1 MPASTVQ
8 GAAGPGE
15 VAAVQSA
22 KADFAIFQRRIHSL
36 RTGAAQLQHRIRNGR
51 PSLLD
56 GTPPRRQVRSLA
68 STSIRLAPPATGRV
82 LCAPL
87 IIRINPDPTEARS
100 MPKVAVVP
108 GDGVGKEVTREAVK
122 ALQAVTA
129 GSGLELDLVEWP
141 HGADR
146 YLETGEAITD
156 AEFDDLRS
164 NYQAILLGALGD
176 ARVPGNEHARQILL
190 GMRFKLDLY
199 VNFRPVRLFHERL
212 TPLRDKRAEDV
223 DMVIFRENTEG
234 VYVGMGGTFKQ
245 GTPDE
250 VAIQEDVNTRK
261 GVERIIR
268 AAFEWARVNG
278 KTRVTMS
285 DKSNAMEFAGGL
297 WRRVFKQVSAE
308 YAEIESEAAYVD
320 MLAMDLVRRPER
332 YQVIVTGNLFGDIL
346 SDLGAQLAGGLG
358 LSPSGNIHPGRIG
371 LFEPVHG
378 SAPDL
383 AGRDLANP
391 FAAVLTAG
399 LMLEHLGRPELGKR
413 LENAVRD
420 CIVAGETTPDL
431 DGTLGTAAA
440 GDAVVRRLRGA

>member
-1 MPASTVQ
+1 
-8 GAAGPGE
+8 
-15 VAAVQSA
+15 
-22 KADFAIFQRRIHSL
+22 
-36 RTGAAQLQHRIRNGR
+36 
-51 PSLLD
+51 
-56 GTPPRRQVRSLA
+56 
-68 STSIRLAPPATGRV
+68 
-82 LCAPL
+82 
-87 IIRINPDPTEARS
+87 

-122 ALQAVTA
+122 ALRAVTA
-129 GSGLELDLVEWP
+129 GTDLELDLLEWP

-156 AEFDDLRS
+156 AEFDDLRA

-176 ARVPGNEHARQILL
+176 ARVAGNEHARQILL

-199 VNFRPVRLFHERL
+199 VNFRPVRLFHESH
-212 TPLRDKRAEDV
+212 TPLRDKRVEDV

-268 AAFEWARVNG
+268 ATFEWARANG

-297 WRRVFKQVSAE
+297 WRRVFKLVSAE
-308 YAEIESEAAYVD
+308 YADIESEALYVD
-320 MLAMDLVRRPER
+320 MLAMDMIRRPER

-346 SDLGAQLAGGLG
+346 SDLGSQLAGGLG

-383 AGRDLANP
+383 AGKDLANP
-391 FAAVLTAG
+391 FAAILTSG
-399 LMLEHLGRPELGKR
+399 LMLEHLGRPDLGKR
-413 LENAVRD
+413 LEAAVRD
-420 CIVAGETTPDL
+420 CIVAGETAADL
-431 DGTLGTAAA
+431 GGTLGTVAA
-440 GDAVVRRLRGA
+440 GDAVVRRLTAGN

>member
-1 MPASTVQ
+1 
-8 GAAGPGE
+8 
-15 VAAVQSA
+15 
-22 KADFAIFQRRIHSL
+22 
-36 RTGAAQLQHRIRNGR
+36 
-51 PSLLD
+51 
-56 GTPPRRQVRSLA
+56 
-68 STSIRLAPPATGRV
+68 
-82 LCAPL
+82 
-87 IIRINPDPTEARS
+87 

-108 GDGVGKEVTREAVK
+108 GDGVGKEVTREAVT
-122 ALQAVTA
+122 ALRAVTA
-129 GSGLELDLVEWP
+129 GTDLELDLVEWP

-156 AEFDDLRS
+156 AEFDDLRA

-176 ARVPGNEHARQILL
+176 ARVAGNEHARQILL

-199 VNFRPVRLFHERL
+199 VNFRPVRLFHESH
-212 TPLRDKRAEDV
+212 TPLRDKGVDDV

-268 AAFEWARVNG
+268 AAFEWARANG

-297 WRRVFKQVSAE
+297 WRRVFKLVSAE
-308 YAEIESEAAYVD
+308 YAGIESEALYVD
-320 MLAMDLVRRPER
+320 MLAMDMVRRPER

-346 SDLGAQLAGGLG
+346 SDLGSQLAGGLG

-391 FAAVLTAG
+391 FAAILTSG
-399 LMLEHLGRPELGKR
+399 LMLEHLGRPDLGKR
-413 LENAVRD
+413 LEHAVRD
-420 CIVAGETTPDL
+420 CIVAGETTADL
-431 DGTLGTAAA
+431 GGTLGTAAA
-440 GDAVVRRLRGA
+440 GDAVVRRLAAGS